1 MIEFYDLMPDKPE
14 MELIKKIDITLTTL
28 GLEKMR
34 PNKRYY
40 YIYKQPEAI
49 DISNRFNSNRIKVI
63 KRPEELASSATS
75 AEDLIK

>member
-1 MIEFYDLMPDKPE
+1 LRWHHWAWKRCG
-14 MELIKKIDITLTTL
+14 LIKDIIIST
-28 GLEKMR
+28 
-34 PNKRYY
+34 NN
-40 YIYKQPEAI
+40 PEAI